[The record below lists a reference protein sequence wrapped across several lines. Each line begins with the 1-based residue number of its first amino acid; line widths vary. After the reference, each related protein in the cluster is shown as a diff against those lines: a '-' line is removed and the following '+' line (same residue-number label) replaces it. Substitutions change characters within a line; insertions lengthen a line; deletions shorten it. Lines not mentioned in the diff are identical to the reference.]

1 MIALNED
8 SLLIGHRMLSEI
20 SDRNLTVSEVG
31 EKSGIGE
38 QTILNIMNGN
48 EADLSLNLI
57 KQFCYTLNISVKEF
71 FDFEPYNQK
80 N

>member
-1 MIALNED
+1 MNED

-20 SDRNLTVSEVG
+20 SNRNLTVSEVG
-31 EKSGIGE
+31 AKSGIGE

-48 EADLSLNLI
+48 EPDVSLSLI
-57 KQFCYTLNISVKEF
+57 KQFCFTLNMSVKSF

-80 N
+80 D

>member
-1 MIALNED
+1 MNED

-20 SDRNLTVSEVG
+20 SNRNLTVSEVG

-48 EADLSLNLI
+48 EPDVSLSLI
-57 KQFCYTLNISVKEF
+57 KQFCFTLNMSVKSF
-71 FDFEPYNQK
+71 F
-80 N
+80 